1 MHVPI
6 IFDRSSWYDT
16 SNLSLVI
23 IYSDHFQRLQE
34 LMFTIKTLVFDKY
47 RDIKETQSTIINLR
61 CRQDSFWLSVN
72 SKVQMVTVKY

>member
-1 MHVPI
+1 
-6 IFDRSSWYDT
+6 
-16 SNLSLVI
+16 
-23 IYSDHFQRLQE
+23 
-34 LMFTIKTLVFDKY
+34 MFTIKTLVFDKY